1 MRHTARFLTLVLA
14 GCAATAQEAP
24 DTQQS
29 AAQAA
34 SAGSSGPLP
43 TQHPDESPL
52 ATIDNAREKLSYAMG
67 VELVVRLRWQKVD
80 VDPDLLVKG
89 LQDAFGG
96 DEAKLLLSPR
106 EAAMTMRQF
115 QAQRRR
121 GLEHAMGMLSEKNKK
136 AGAEFFAENARK
148 DGVVTRPS
156 GLQYKVL
163 KQGEGRRPTLE
174 DRVQCRYRGT
184 LVDGTE
190 FDSTDERAEPAT
202 FALKHSIKGWQEA
215 LPLMPVGS
223 RWEVV
228 VPPQLAYGERGS
240 GGIGPNATLVFEV
253 ELLSI
258 LEGAG
263 EPPGTPSGTEGA
275 EKMTRKGES

>member
-1 MRHTARFLTLVLA
+1 MRHTALFVTLVMT
-14 GCAATAQEAP
+14 GCAATAQETP
-24 DTQQS
+24 DTQQP
-29 AAQAA
+29 AAQA
-34 SAGSSGPLP
+34 
-43 TQHPDESPL
+43 PL

-67 VELVVRLRWQKVD
+67 VELAVRLRWQKVD

-89 LQDAFGG
+89 LQDAFAG
-96 DEAKLLLSPR
+96 DETKLLLSPR

-115 QAQRRR
+115 QAQRKR

-136 AGAEFFAENARK
+136 AGAEFFAENARR

-174 DRVQCRYRGT
+174 DRVQCRYQGT

-190 FDSTDERAEPAT
+190 FDSTEERAGPAN
-202 FALKHSIKGWQEA
+202 FALKRSIKGWQEA

-223 RWEVV
+223 RWEIV

-263 EPPGTPSGTEGA
+263 EPPDTPSGTEGA